1 MCVLRMEKANNQF
14 LEFLFIQGTDFFL
27 LCLRE
32 AHGEES
38 CRRRDT
44 RNDVFL

>member
-1 MCVLRMEKANNQF
+1 MEKANNQF
-14 LEFLFIQGTDFFL
+14 LEFLFIQGTDF
-27 LCLRE
+27 CLHE

-44 RNDVFL
+44 RNEVFFITTI